1 MRFLALLAACL
12 LSVPLSAQNGDI
24 VTRPANIEYG
34 QSCND
39 NAIVFWLSA
48 PKRDENLDALVI
60 TEDHAGLSS
69 VALLAFGFMKDNLLI
84 GYTGS
89 KPCYLLVAPAWVTPF
104 PLRYGIGSRPLFRVP
119 NDPLLKGLPLFA
131 QAYHLSPNGR
141 VAMSRGQQMSVR

>member
-1 MRFLALLAACL
+1 MRFFTLLLTYL

-24 VTRPANIEYG
+24 VTPPSNIEYG

-39 NAIVFWLSA
+39 DAIVFWLSA
-48 PKRDENLDALVI
+48 PKRGDNLDALVV

-89 KPCYLLVAPAWVTPF
+89 KPCYLLVARCSECRTTRF
-104 PLRYGIGSRPLFRVP
+104 
-119 NDPLLKGLPLFA
+119 
-131 QAYHLSPNGR
+131 
-141 VAMSRGQQMSVR
+141 